1 MHVVVLGEKWVLKE
15 FTCFC
20 EIRRSSFQRLRVR
33 TIVSHCVLL
42 HPSEEPVEKLTRILV
57 ALSAFP
63 VANVI
68 ADILELVGGTVQQ
81 ARLWVPV
88 TVTR

>member
-1 MHVVVLGEKWVLKE
+1 
-15 FTCFC
+15 
-20 EIRRSSFQRLRVR
+20 
-33 TIVSHCVLL
+33 
-42 HPSEEPVEKLTRILV
+42 VEKLTRILV